1 MKKNKILIDL
11 DVLTV
16 AFWDKKKE
24 ASDFLGR
31 IKNGEFDLYTP
42 YALLELLGRWKYEK
56 LRDTI
61 IEFYTVYSSRILSV
75 KEVVDR
81 SKEIG
86 ADYNKTITDLMS
98 KGVKEEDTILVF
110 VTSAFHLDYLIT
122 YNRVHLKNKE
132 AEINE
137 ILKVH
142 KMKVIKIAIPN
153 TI

>member
-1 MKKNKILIDL
+1 MKKKILVDL

-42 YALLELLGRWKYEK
+42 YVLLELLGRWKYEK

-86 ADYNKTITDLMS
+86 TDYNKTITDLMS
-98 KGVKEEDTILVF
+98 KGVKEEDAILVF

-142 KMKVIKIAIPN
+142 RMKVIRIASPN